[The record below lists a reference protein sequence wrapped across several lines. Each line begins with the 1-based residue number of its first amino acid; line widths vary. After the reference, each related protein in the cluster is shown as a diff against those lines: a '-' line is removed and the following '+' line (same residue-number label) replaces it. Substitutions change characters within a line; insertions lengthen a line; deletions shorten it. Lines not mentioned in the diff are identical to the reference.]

1 MKHPHRRLLLICN
14 SDPTESGVS
23 EIFLRAVAALYPPEQ
38 MYRFSTT
45 QNKGALARSGDW
57 YGVPYEVV
65 PVSMS
70 PIPGVSSILDWQL
83 RHNIIPQLVDRVM
96 CVIRD
101 FGAQA
106 IWIALTSGPTIY
118 LARQLME
125 RVSLP
130 IYSMVWDIPQYFAA
144 NLRLDRY
151 TTNIWLRQFEEVLR
165 GSRHI
170 AVASEGMKL
179 DFAARYQLDSVP
191 ILLASLKQGTLK
203 QIDSTQTA
211 TTIRIA
217 FAGSLYAK
225 DSWNSFI
232 KAIDVCDG
240 TIGQRRIQVEF
251 WGRFPKQNA
260 RFSPIVHQNGTISPD
275 ELMQALATC
284 DMAYLPYSFAPNW
297 DHVACTSF
305 PTKLVG
311 YLEAGLPVFYHGPRA
326 STVTEFYNKY
336 QVGST
341 CHSQDSHEILAA
353 IDSSM
358 DTKMLQMAGVAR
370 ASALKGEFSVEVM
383 RKRFAHFL
391 DDDLDVLGG

>member
-1 MKHPHRRLLLICN
+1 
-14 SDPTESGVS
+14 
-23 EIFLRAVAALYPPEQ
+23 

-45 QNKGALARSGDW
+45 QSKRAMARSGNW
-57 YGVPYEVV
+57 YGVPYEVM

-83 RHNIIPQLVDRVM
+83 RHKIVPKLVDRVM
-96 CVIRD
+96 CVVRD
-101 FGAQA
+101 FGVQA

-165 GSRHI
+165 GSRRI
-170 AVASEGMKL
+170 AVASEGMRL

-191 ILLASLKQGTLK
+191 ILLASMRQGTLK
-203 QIDSTQTA
+203 QIDCAQA
-211 TTIRIA
+211 VTTVRIA

-225 DSWNSFI
+225 DSWNSFVS
-232 KAIDVCDG
+232 ALALCDG
-240 TIGQRRIQVEF
+240 VIDQRQIRVEF
-251 WGRFPKQNA
+251 WGRFPKRNA
-260 RFSPIVHQNGTISPD
+260 RLSPIVHLNGTVSPD
-275 ELMQALATC
+275 ELMQALAEC

-297 DHVACTSF
+297 EQVACTSF

-326 STVTEFYNKY
+326 STVTEFYHKY
-336 QVGST
+336 QVGPT
-341 CHSQDSHEILAA
+341 CHYQDAHEILAA
-353 IDSSM
+353 INSAM
-358 DTKMLQMAGVAR
+358 DTKILQLAR
-370 ASALKGEFSVEVM
+370 AARISALNEEFGIETM
-383 RKRFAHFL
+383 RKRFAQFL
-391 DDDLDVLGG
+391 DDDPDVFGG